1 MYKRQ
6 VHGSAHDEVNDY
18 NEEEWWKDAALTNPW
33 DDLKELCVPT
43 CGLDTAAGVDV
54 QCLEDVYETVRNAI
68 VFQNF
73 PQGWPVYAVKGFFV
87 IDEVNDEVLLM
98 L

>member
-1 MYKRQ
+1 LAK
-6 VHGSAHDEVNDY
+6 
-18 NEEEWWKDAALTNPW
+18 
-33 DDLKELCVPT
+33 
-43 CGLDTAAGVDV
+43 AGPDV
-54 QCLEDVYETVRNAI
+54 QCLEDVNEPVRNAI

-73 PQGWPVYAVKGFFV
+73 PQGWSVYAVKGLFV

>member
-1 MYKRQ
+1 MSKL
-6 VHGSAHDEVNDY
+6 S
-18 NEEEWWKDAALTNPW
+18 NPL

-43 CGLDTAAGVDV
+43 SGLDTTAVVDV
-54 QCLEDVYETVRNAI
+54 QCLKDVNEPVRNVV

-73 PQGWPVYAVKGFFV
+73 PQGWPVYTVKGLFE
-87 IDEVNDEVLLM
+87 IDEVNVEVLLM